1 MTTAIHD
8 QLLVSSATK
17 PPPPLADHPLGV
29 VDQLLRSS
37 GTFLDQI
44 EQTDDLT
51 RIAKTLIVTIILS
64 SAAFGAAIGASRM
77 GLQPLY
83 AALKLPLVVLLTAGL
98 TVPAFSAL
106 TKASVGVSSLRRDL
120 LLVLSSLALTSM
132 VLAALA
138 PVVLLGVM
146 VDVRYHA
153 LILLVVGCC
162 GVGGLAGLVFFLRG
176 VSRRSTKVPKLAT
189 LIALSV
195 FALVGSQM
203 SWTLRPFVSRPRAE
217 VELVRSIEGS
227 FLDAVA
233 TSMRSARGI
242 YTRDSAPLPEDSQ

>member
-1 MTTAIHD
+1 MTTAIQD
-8 QLLVSSATK
+8 TLLVTSATK

-29 VDQLLRSS
+29 VDQLLRDS

-44 EQTDDLT
+44 ERTDDLT
-51 RIAKTLIVTIILS
+51 RIAKTLIVTIVLS
-64 SAAFGAAIGASRM
+64 CAAFGAAIGASRM
-77 GLQPLY
+77 GLQPLF
-83 AALKLPLVVLLTAGL
+83 AAVKFPLVVLLTAGL

-106 TKASVGVSSLRRDL
+106 TKASVGTASLRRDL

-146 VDVRYHA
+146 LDARYHA
-153 LILLVVGCC
+153 VVLLVVGCC
-162 GVGGLAGLVFFLRG
+162 GIGGLAGLVFFLRG
-176 VSRRSTKVPKLAT
+176 VSRRSEKVPRLAT

-203 SWTLRPFVSRPRAE
+203 SWTLRPFVARPRAK

-233 TSMRSARGI
+233 TSQRSARGI
-242 YTRDSAPLPEDSQ
+242 YSRESAPLPGEAR

>member
-1 MTTAIHD
+1 MTTAIQDH
-8 QLLVSSATK
+8 LLVSSAAK

-29 VDQLLRSS
+29 VDQLLRDS

-44 EQTDDLT
+44 EQTDDLA
-51 RIAKTLIVTIILS
+51 RIAKTLIVTIVLS
-64 SAAFGAAIGASRM
+64 CAAFGAAIGTLRM
-77 GLQPLY
+77 GLQPLF
-83 AALKLPLVVLLTAGL
+83 AAVKLPLVVLFTAGL

-106 TKASVGVSSLRRDL
+106 TKATTGAASIRRDV

-146 VDVRYHA
+146 VDARYHA

-162 GVGGLAGLVFFLRG
+162 GVAGLAGLVFFLRG
-176 VSRRSTKVPKLAT
+176 VSRRSVRVPKLAT
-189 LIALSV
+189 LTALGV

-203 SWTLRPFVSRPRAE
+203 AWTLRPFVARPRAA
-217 VELVRSIEGS
+217 VELVRPIEGS
-227 FLDAVA
+227 FMDAVA

-242 YTRDSAPLPEDSQ
+242 YTRDAAPLPGDSL